1 MEKRE
6 IKQREIKFRCW
17 NPDQERM
24 IESPFLFQETQEHDN
39 ENTPFTYYEEWID
52 WEDGVKRPCYV
63 MQFTGQR
70 DADNK
75 EVWEGD
81 IGRIT
86 EEQDFGDNNIYLI
99 CIWIKEWSMFGWI
112 EHNELTAYESKGV
125 EALDEFM
132 FWTYNLE
139 DAGVTVCG
147 NIYQHPDYIQKAQ
160 QEEEKTMNEGFK
172 STDLN
177 K

>member
-1 MEKRE
+1 MEN
-6 IKQREIKFRCW
+6 QRIIKFRAW
-17 NPDQERM
+17 TDIGEMINPYCDLREYNRFFG
-24 IESPFLFQETQEHDN
+24 EDLTNGPFSHCNILA
-39 ENTPFTYYEEWID
+39 
-52 WEDGVKRPCYV
+52 V
-63 MQFTGQR
+63 MQFTGQM

-86 EEQDFGDNNIYLI
+86 DEQDFGDNNIYLI
-99 CIWIKEWSMFGWI
+99 CVWIKEWSMFGWI

-125 EALDEFM
+125 DALDEFM

-147 NIYQHPDYIQKAQ
+147 NIYQHPDYILKAQ
-160 QEEEKTMNEGFK
+160 QEEERTMNN
-172 STDLN
+172 TLN
-177 K
+177 EETTYGE